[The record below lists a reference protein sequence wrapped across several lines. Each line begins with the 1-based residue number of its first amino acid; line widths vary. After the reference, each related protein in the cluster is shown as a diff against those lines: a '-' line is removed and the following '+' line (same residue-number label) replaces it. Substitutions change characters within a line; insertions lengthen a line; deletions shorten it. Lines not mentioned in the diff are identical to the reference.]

1 MSSVYTPRKNC
12 GIRAYMA
19 MNDVTH
25 KELAARLYVSKTT
38 IYDWINNDMSVDR
51 KREIVN
57 AVKQIVLLREY
68 DERKKRETRKKDK
81 AQSRG

>member
-1 MSSVYTPRKNC
+1 
-12 GIRAYMA
+12 MA

-51 KREIVN
+51 KREVIN
-57 AVKQIVLLREY
+57 AIKQIVLLREY

-81 AQSRG
+81 AQSLN

>member
-1 MSSVYTPRKNC
+1 
-12 GIRAYMA
+12 MA